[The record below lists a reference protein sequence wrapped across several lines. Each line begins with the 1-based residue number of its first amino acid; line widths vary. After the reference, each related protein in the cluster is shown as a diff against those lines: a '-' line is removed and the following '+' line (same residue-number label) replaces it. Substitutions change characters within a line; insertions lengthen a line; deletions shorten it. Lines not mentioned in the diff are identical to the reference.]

1 MACSSKSNAKRTR
14 YAQQLVIKAML
25 KHAFITILFLCTNG
39 PINAQQTATKLVL
52 LGTGTPFADP
62 NKSGPSLAIVINNTS
77 YIVDCGPGVV
87 RRAAEAS
94 QLGFPALEA
103 SQLKTLFITHLH
115 SDHTIGLAD
124 IILTPAVLDRN
135 APIRIYGPVGSKKM
149 TNQLMN
155 AYQED
160 IALRINGLEK
170 GDAIAYQVQTNE
182 IKEGVIFKD
191 SNVTVTAFK
200 VQHGQWAHAFG
211 FVFQTK
217 DKKIVVSGD
226 CTYSENLIKYAKD
239 CDILV
244 HEVYSH
250 AGLKKRTQRWQ
261 DYHSTFHTSTYQ
273 LAEIANKV
281 KPKLLI
287 LNHQLTFGT
296 SLESLLEE
304 VQSKYAGPVVNG
316 QDLAVF

>member
-1 MACSSKSNAKRTR
+1 MSTCGLLK
-14 YAQQLVIKAML
+14 AQN
-25 KHAFITILFLCTNG
+25 TD
-39 PINAQQTATKLVL
+39 TKLIL

-62 NKSGPSLAIVINNTS
+62 TKSGPSLAIVVNNTS

-94 QLGFPALEA
+94 KLGFPSLEA
-103 SQLKTLFITHLH
+103 AQLKTLFIPHLH

-149 TNQLMN
+149 TDDLMS
-155 AYQED
+155 AYKED
-160 IALRINGLEK
+160 IAIRINGLEK
-170 GDAIAYQVQTNE
+170 GDAIAYQVYTNE
-182 IKEGVIFKD
+182 IKEGQIYKD
-191 SNVTVTAFK
+191 SNLTVTAFN
-200 VQHGQWAHAFG
+200 VQHGQWDNAFG

-217 DKKIVVSGD
+217 DKKIVISGD

-244 HEVYSH
+244 HEVYSD

-273 LAEIANKV
+273 LADIANKV

-296 SLESLLEE
+296 SLQSLLDELK
-304 VQSKYAGPVVNG
+304 SKYTGPVLNG
-316 QDLAVF
+316 ADLDVF

>member
-1 MACSSKSNAKRTR
+1 MKKYIFIITLLISTCGLLK
-14 YAQQLVIKAML
+14 AQN
-25 KHAFITILFLCTNG
+25 TD
-39 PINAQQTATKLVL
+39 TKLIL

-62 NKSGPSLAIVINNTS
+62 TKSGPSLAIVVNNTS

-94 QLGFPALEA
+94 KLGFPSLEA
-103 SQLKTLFITHLH
+103 AQLKTLFITHLH

-149 TNQLMN
+149 TDDLMS
-155 AYQED
+155 AYKED
-160 IALRINGLEK
+160 IAIRINGLEK
-170 GDAIAYQVQTNE
+170 GDAIAYQVYTNE
-182 IKEGVIFKD
+182 IKEGQIYKD
-191 SNVTVTAFK
+191 SNLTVTAFN
-200 VQHGQWAHAFG
+200 VQHGQWNNAFG

-217 DKKIVVSGD
+217 DKKIVISGD

-244 HEVYSH
+244 HEVYSD

-273 LAEIANKV
+273 LADIANQV

-296 SLESLLEE
+296 SLQSLLDELK
-304 VQSKYAGPVVNG
+304 SKYAGPVVNG
-316 QDLAVF
+316 ADLDVF

>member
-1 MACSSKSNAKRTR
+1 MKKFT
-14 YAQQLVIKAML
+14 
-25 KHAFITILFLCTNG
+25 FITALFIATCGIL
-39 PINAQQTATKLVL
+39 NAQNSDTKLVL

-62 NKSGPSLAIVINNTS
+62 TKSGPSLAIVVNNTS

-94 QLGFPALEA
+94 KFGFPSLEA
-103 SQLKTLFITHLH
+103 AQLKTLFITHLH

-135 APIRIYGPVGSKKM
+135 APISIYGPVGSKKM
-149 TNQLMN
+149 TDDLMS
-155 AYQED
+155 AYKED
-160 IALRINGLEK
+160 IAIRINGLEK
-170 GDAIAYQVQTNE
+170 GDAIAYQVYTNE
-182 IKEGVIFKD
+182 IKEGQIYKD
-191 SNVTVTAFK
+191 SNLTVTAFN
-200 VQHGQWAHAFG
+200 VQHGQWDNAFG
-211 FVFQTK
+211 YVFQTK
-217 DKKIVVSGD
+217 DKKIVISGD

-244 HEVYSH
+244 HEVYSD

-273 LAEIANKV
+273 LADIANIV

-296 SLESLLEE
+296 SLQSLLDELK
-304 VQSKYAGPVVNG
+304 SKYAGPVVNG
-316 QDLAVF
+316 ADLDVF

>member
-1 MACSSKSNAKRTR
+1 MKKYT
-14 YAQQLVIKAML
+14 
-25 KHAFITILFLCTNG
+25 FITALFIGICCIL
-39 PINAQQTATKLVL
+39 NAQNATTKLVL

-62 NKSGPSLAIVINNTS
+62 NKSGPSLAIVVNNTS

-94 QLGFPALEA
+94 KLGFPSLEA

-135 APIRIYGPVGSKKM
+135 APISIYGPVGSKKM
-149 TNQLMN
+149 TDDLMS
-155 AYQED
+155 AYKED
-160 IALRINGLEK
+160 ISIRINGLEK
-170 GDAIAYQVQTNE
+170 GDAIAYQVYTNE
-182 IKEGVIFKD
+182 IKQGQIYKD
-191 SNVTVTAFK
+191 SNLTVTAFN
-200 VQHGQWAHAFG
+200 VQHGQWDIAFG

-217 DKKIVVSGD
+217 DKKIVISGD

-244 HEVYSH
+244 HEVYSD

-273 LAEIANKV
+273 LADIANQV

-296 SLESLLEE
+296 SLQSLLDEL
-304 VQSKYAGPVVNG
+304 QSKYAGPVVNG
-316 QDLAVF
+316 ADLDVF

>member
-1 MACSSKSNAKRTR
+1 MKKYIFIITLLISTCGLLK
-14 YAQQLVIKAML
+14 AQN
-25 KHAFITILFLCTNG
+25 TD
-39 PINAQQTATKLVL
+39 TKLIL

-62 NKSGPSLAIVINNTS
+62 TKSGPSLAIVVNNTS

-94 QLGFPALEA
+94 KLGFPSLEA
-103 SQLKTLFITHLH
+103 AQLKTLFITHLH

-135 APIRIYGPVGSKKM
+135 APISIYGPVGSKKM
-149 TNQLMN
+149 TDDLMS
-155 AYQED
+155 AYKED
-160 IALRINGLEK
+160 IAIRINGLEK
-170 GDAIAYQVQTNE
+170 GDAIAYQVYTNE
-182 IKEGVIFKD
+182 IKEGEIYKD
-191 SNVTVTAFK
+191 SNLNVTAFN
-200 VQHGQWAHAFG
+200 VQHGQWDNAFG

-217 DKKIVVSGD
+217 DKKIVISGD

-244 HEVYSH
+244 HEVYSD

-273 LAEIANKV
+273 LADIANKV

-296 SLESLLEE
+296 SLQSLLDELK
-304 VQSKYAGPVVNG
+304 SKYAGPVVNG
-316 QDLAVF
+316 ADLDVF

>member
-1 MACSSKSNAKRTR
+1 MIRTIKKYALTVILLIGTCS
-14 YAQQLVIKAML
+14 
-25 KHAFITILFLCTNG
+25 FL
-39 PINAQQTATKLVL
+39 NAQNSDTKLVL

-62 NKSGPSLAIVINNTS
+62 TKSGPSLAIVVNNTS
-77 YIVDCGPGVV
+77 YIVDCGPGLV

-94 QLGFPALEA
+94 KLGFPSLEA

-135 APIRIYGPVGSKKM
+135 APIAIYGPVGIKKM
-149 TNQLMN
+149 TDDLMS
-155 AYQED
+155 AYKED
-160 IALRINGLEK
+160 ISIRINGLEK
-170 GDAIAYQVQTNE
+170 GDAIAYQVYTNE
-182 IKEGVIFKD
+182 IKEGQIYKD
-191 SNVTVTAFK
+191 SNLTVTAFK
-200 VQHGQWAHAFG
+200 VQHGQWDNAFG

-217 DKKIVVSGD
+217 DKKIVISGD
-226 CTYSENLIKYAKD
+226 CTYSENLIQYAKD

-244 HEVYSH
+244 HEVYSDT
-250 AGLKKRTQRWQ
+250 GLKKRTQRWQ

-273 LAEIANKV
+273 LADIANQV

-296 SLESLLEE
+296 SLQSLLDE
-304 VQSKYAGPVVNG
+304 VKSKYKGVVVNG
-316 QDLAVF
+316 SDLDVF

>member
-1 MACSSKSNAKRTR
+1 MIT
-14 YAQQLVIKAML
+14 VIKKYAL
-25 KHAFITILFLCTNG
+25 TAILMIGTCGLL
-39 PINAQQTATKLVL
+39 IAQNSDTKLVL

-62 NKSGPSLAIVINNTS
+62 TKSGPSLAIVVNNTS
-77 YIVDCGPGVV
+77 YIVDCGPGLV

-94 QLGFPALEA
+94 KLGFPSLEA

-135 APIRIYGPVGSKKM
+135 APISIYGPVGSKKM
-149 TNQLMN
+149 TDDLMS
-155 AYQED
+155 AYKED
-160 IALRINGLEK
+160 IAIRINGLEK
-170 GDAIAYQVQTNE
+170 GDAIAYQVYTNE
-182 IKEGVIFKD
+182 IKEGQIYKD
-191 SNVTVTAFK
+191 SNLTVTAFK
-200 VQHGQWAHAFG
+200 VQHGQWDNAFG

-244 HEVYSH
+244 HEVYSY

-273 LAEIANKV
+273 LAEIANQV
-281 KPKLLI
+281 KPKLLV

-296 SLESLLEE
+296 SLQSLMDELK
-304 VQSKYAGPVVNG
+304 SKYAGPVVNG
-316 QDLAVF
+316 ADLDVF

>member
-1 MACSSKSNAKRTR
+1 MKSCS
-14 YAQQLVIKAML
+14 LIAML
-25 KHAFITILFLCTNG
+25 LIGTCTFL
-39 PINAQQTATKLVL
+39 IAQNTDTKLVL
-52 LGTGTPFADP
+52 LGTGNPFADP
-62 NKSGPSLAIVINNTS
+62 NKSGPSLAIVVNNTS

-87 RRAAEAS
+87 RRAAQAKE
-94 QLGFPALEA
+94 LGFPSLEA
-103 SQLKTLFITHLH
+103 AQLKTVFITHLH
-115 SDHTIGLAD
+115 SDHTTGLAD

-135 APIRIYGPVGSKKM
+135 APINIYGPAGTKKM
-149 TNQLMN
+149 TQHIME
-155 AYQED
+155 AYKED
-160 IALRINGLEK
+160 MDIRINGLEK
-170 GDAIAYQVQTNE
+170 GDAIAYQVNTNE
-182 IKEGVIFKD
+182 IKEGEIYKD
-191 SNVTVTAFK
+191 SNLTVTAFK
-200 VQHGQWAHAFG
+200 VKHGQWKNAFG

-244 HEVYSH
+244 HEVYSD

-273 LAEIANKV
+273 LADIANQV

-296 SLESLLEE
+296 PLQSLLEE
-304 VQSKYAGPVVNG
+304 VKSKYTG
-316 QDLAVF
+316 AVFNGADLDIY

>member
-1 MACSSKSNAKRTR
+1 MIT
-14 YAQQLVIKAML
+14 VIKKYAL
-25 KHAFITILFLCTNG
+25 TAILLIGTCG
-39 PINAQQTATKLVL
+39 LLIAQNSDTKLVL

-62 NKSGPSLAIVINNTS
+62 TKSGPSLAIVVNNTS
-77 YIVDCGPGVV
+77 YIVDCGPGLV

-94 QLGFPALEA
+94 KLGFPSLEA

-135 APIRIYGPVGSKKM
+135 APISIYGPVGSKKM
-149 TNQLMN
+149 TDDLMS
-155 AYQED
+155 AYKED
-160 IALRINGLEK
+160 IAIRINGLEK
-170 GDAIAYQVQTNE
+170 GDAIAYQVYTNE
-182 IKEGVIFKD
+182 IKEGQIYKD
-191 SNVTVTAFK
+191 SNLTVTAFN
-200 VQHGQWAHAFG
+200 VQHGQWDNAFG

-244 HEVYSH
+244 HEVYSD

-273 LAEIANKV
+273 LAEIANQV
-281 KPKLLI
+281 KPKLLV

-296 SLESLLEE
+296 SLQSLLDELK
-304 VQSKYAGPVVNG
+304 SKYAGPVVNG
-316 QDLAVF
+316 ADLDVF

>member
-1 MACSSKSNAKRTR
+1 MIT
-14 YAQQLVIKAML
+14 VIKKYAL
-25 KHAFITILFLCTNG
+25 TVILLIGTCSFL
-39 PINAQQTATKLVL
+39 NAQNTDTKLVL
-52 LGTGTPFADP
+52 LGTGSPFADP
-62 NKSGPSLAIVINNTS
+62 TKSGPSLAIVVNNTS
-77 YIVDCGPGVV
+77 YIVDCGPGLV

-94 QLGFPALEA
+94 KLGFPSLEA

-135 APIRIYGPVGSKKM
+135 APISIYGPVGSKKM
-149 TNQLMN
+149 TDDLMS
-155 AYQED
+155 AYKED
-160 IALRINGLEK
+160 IAIRINGLEK
-170 GDAIAYQVQTNE
+170 GDAIAYQVYTNE
-182 IKEGVIFKD
+182 IKEGQIYKD
-191 SNVTVTAFK
+191 SNLTVTAFK
-200 VQHGQWAHAFG
+200 VQHGQWDNAFG

-244 HEVYSH
+244 HEVYSD

-273 LAEIANKV
+273 LAEIANQV
-281 KPKLLI
+281 KPKLLV

-296 SLESLLEE
+296 SLQSLLDELK
-304 VQSKYAGPVVNG
+304 SKYAGPVVNG
-316 QDLAVF
+316 ADLDVF

>member
-1 MACSSKSNAKRTR
+1 MKKYIFIITLLISTCGLLK
-14 YAQQLVIKAML
+14 AQN
-25 KHAFITILFLCTNG
+25 TD
-39 PINAQQTATKLVL
+39 TKLIL

-62 NKSGPSLAIVINNTS
+62 TKSGPSLAIVVNNTS

-94 QLGFPALEA
+94 KLGFPSLEA
-103 SQLKTLFITHLH
+103 AQLKTLFITHLH

-135 APIRIYGPVGSKKM
+135 APISIYGPVGSKKM
-149 TNQLMN
+149 TDDLMS
-155 AYQED
+155 AYKED
-160 IALRINGLEK
+160 IAIRINGLEK
-170 GDAIAYQVQTNE
+170 GDAIAYEVHTQE
-182 IKEGVIFKD
+182 IKEGEIYKD
-191 SNVTVTAFK
+191 SNLKVTAFK
-200 VQHGQWAHAFG
+200 VKHGQWDHAFG

-217 DKKIVVSGD
+217 DKKIVISGD

-244 HEVYSH
+244 HEVYSD

-273 LAEIANKV
+273 LADIANQV

-296 SLESLLEE
+296 SL
-304 VQSKYAGPVVNG
+304 QSFLNELPSRYKGVVVNG
-316 QDLAVF
+316 SDLDVF

>member
-1 MACSSKSNAKRTR
+1 MKKYIFIITLLISTCGLLK
-14 YAQQLVIKAML
+14 AQN
-25 KHAFITILFLCTNG
+25 TD
-39 PINAQQTATKLVL
+39 TKLIL

-62 NKSGPSLAIVINNTS
+62 TKSGPSLAIVVNNTS

-94 QLGFPALEA
+94 KLGFPSLEA
-103 SQLKTLFITHLH
+103 AQLKTLFITHLH

-149 TNQLMN
+149 TDDLMS
-155 AYQED
+155 AYKED
-160 IALRINGLEK
+160 IAIRINGLEK
-170 GDAIAYQVQTNE
+170 GDAIAYQVYTNE
-182 IKEGVIFKD
+182 IKEGQIYKD
-191 SNVTVTAFK
+191 SNLTVTAFN
-200 VQHGQWAHAFG
+200 VQHGQWDNAFG

-217 DKKIVVSGD
+217 DKKIVISGD
-226 CTYSENLIKYAKD
+226 CTYSVNLIKYAKD

-244 HEVYSH
+244 HEVYSD

-273 LAEIANKV
+273 LADIANKV

-296 SLESLLEE
+296 SLQSLLDELK
-304 VQSKYAGPVVNG
+304 SKYTGPVVNG
-316 QDLAVF
+316 ADLDVF

>member
-1 MACSSKSNAKRTR
+1 MKKYIFIIALLISTCGLLK
-14 YAQQLVIKAML
+14 AQN
-25 KHAFITILFLCTNG
+25 TD
-39 PINAQQTATKLVL
+39 TKLIL

-62 NKSGPSLAIVINNTS
+62 TKSGPSLAIVVNNTS

-94 QLGFPALEA
+94 KLGFPSLEA
-103 SQLKTLFITHLH
+103 AQLKTLFITHLH

-149 TNQLMN
+149 TDDLMS
-155 AYQED
+155 AYKED
-160 IALRINGLEK
+160 IAIRINGLEK
-170 GDAIAYQVQTNE
+170 GDAIAYQVNTNE
-182 IKEGVIFKD
+182 IKEGQIYKD
-191 SNVTVTAFK
+191 SNLTVTAFN
-200 VQHGQWAHAFG
+200 VQHGQWDNAFG

-217 DKKIVVSGD
+217 DKKIVISGD

-244 HEVYSH
+244 HEVYSD

-273 LAEIANKV
+273 LADIANKV

-296 SLESLLEE
+296 SLQSLLDELK
-304 VQSKYAGPVVNG
+304 SKYAGPVVNG
-316 QDLAVF
+316 ADLDVF

>member
-1 MACSSKSNAKRTR
+1 MKKYT
-14 YAQQLVIKAML
+14 
-25 KHAFITILFLCTNG
+25 FITALFIATCGIL
-39 PINAQQTATKLVL
+39 NAQNSDTKLVL

-62 NKSGPSLAIVINNTS
+62 TKSGPSLAIVVNNTS

-94 QLGFPALEA
+94 KLGFPSLEA

-149 TNQLMN
+149 TNDLMS
-155 AYQED
+155 AYKED
-160 IALRINGLEK
+160 IAIRINGLEK
-170 GDAIAYQVQTNE
+170 GDAIAYQVYTNE
-182 IKEGVIFKD
+182 IKEGQIYKD
-191 SNVTVTAFK
+191 SNLTVTAFN
-200 VQHGQWAHAFG
+200 VQHGQWDNAFG

-244 HEVYSH
+244 HEVYSD

-273 LAEIANKV
+273 LADIANQV

-296 SLESLLEE
+296 SLQSLLDELK
-304 VQSKYAGPVVNG
+304 SKYAGPVVNG
-316 QDLAVF
+316 ADLDVF

>member
-1 MACSSKSNAKRTR
+1 MKKYT
-14 YAQQLVIKAML
+14 
-25 KHAFITILFLCTNG
+25 FITALFIATCGIL
-39 PINAQQTATKLVL
+39 NAQNSDTKLVL
-52 LGTGTPFADP
+52 LGTGSPFADP
-62 NKSGPSLAIVINNTS
+62 TKSGPSLAIVVNNTS

-94 QLGFPALEA
+94 KLGFPSLEA

-135 APIRIYGPVGSKKM
+135 APISIYGPVGSKKM
-149 TNQLMN
+149 TDDLMS
-155 AYQED
+155 AYKED
-160 IALRINGLEK
+160 IAIRINGLEK
-170 GDAIAYQVQTNE
+170 GDAIAYQVYTNE
-182 IKEGVIFKD
+182 IKEGQIYKD
-191 SNVTVTAFK
+191 SNLTVTAFN
-200 VQHGQWAHAFG
+200 VQHGQWDHAFG

-217 DKKIVVSGD
+217 DKKIVISGD

-244 HEVYSH
+244 HEVYSD

-273 LAEIANKV
+273 LADIANQV

-296 SLESLLEE
+296 SLQSLLNE
-304 VQSKYAGPVVNG
+304 VQSKYKGVVVNG
-316 QDLAVF
+316 SDLDVF

>member
-1 MACSSKSNAKRTR
+1 MKKYT
-14 YAQQLVIKAML
+14 
-25 KHAFITILFLCTNG
+25 FITALFIATCGIL
-39 PINAQQTATKLVL
+39 NAQNSDTKLVL
-52 LGTGTPFADP
+52 LGTGSPFADP
-62 NKSGPSLAIVINNTS
+62 TKSGPSLAIVVNNTS

-94 QLGFPALEA
+94 KLGFPSLEA

-149 TNQLMN
+149 TDDLMS
-155 AYQED
+155 AYKED
-160 IALRINGLEK
+160 IAIRINGLEK
-170 GDAIAYQVQTNE
+170 GDAIAYQVYTNE
-182 IKEGVIFKD
+182 IKEGQIYKD
-191 SNVTVTAFK
+191 SNLTVTAFN
-200 VQHGQWAHAFG
+200 VQHGQWDNAFG

-217 DKKIVVSGD
+217 DKKIVISGD

-244 HEVYSH
+244 HEVYSD

-273 LAEIANKV
+273 LADIANKV

-296 SLESLLEE
+296 SLQSLLDE
-304 VQSKYAGPVVNG
+304 VQSKYKGVVVNG
-316 QDLAVF
+316 SDLDVF

>member
-1 MACSSKSNAKRTR
+1 MKKYT
-14 YAQQLVIKAML
+14 
-25 KHAFITILFLCTNG
+25 FITALFIATCGIL
-39 PINAQQTATKLVL
+39 NAQNSDTKLVL

-62 NKSGPSLAIVINNTS
+62 TKSGPSLAIVVNNTS

-94 QLGFPALEA
+94 KLGFPSLEA

-149 TNQLMN
+149 TNDLMS
-155 AYQED
+155 AYKED
-160 IALRINGLEK
+160 IAIRINGLEK
-170 GDAIAYQVQTNE
+170 GDAIAYQVYTNE
-182 IKEGVIFKD
+182 IKEGQIYKD
-191 SNVTVTAFK
+191 SNLTVTAFN
-200 VQHGQWAHAFG
+200 VQHGQWDNAFG

-244 HEVYSH
+244 HEVYSD

-273 LAEIANKV
+273 LADIANQV

-296 SLESLLEE
+296 SLQSLLDELK
-304 VQSKYAGPVVNG
+304 SNYAGPVVNG
-316 QDLAVF
+316 ADLDVF

>member
-1 MACSSKSNAKRTR
+1 MKKYT
-14 YAQQLVIKAML
+14 
-25 KHAFITILFLCTNG
+25 FITALFIATCGIL
-39 PINAQQTATKLVL
+39 NAQNSDTKLVL

-62 NKSGPSLAIVINNTS
+62 TKSGPSLAIVVNNTS

-94 QLGFPALEA
+94 KLGFPSLEA
-103 SQLKTLFITHLH
+103 AQLKIVFITHLH

-135 APIRIYGPVGSKKM
+135 APISIYGPVGSKKM
-149 TNQLMN
+149 TADLMS
-155 AYQED
+155 AYKED
-160 IALRINGLEK
+160 IAMRINGLEK
-170 GDAIAYQVQTNE
+170 GDAIAYQVYTNE
-182 IKEGVIFKD
+182 INEGQIYKD
-191 SNVTVTAFK
+191 SNLTVTAFK
-200 VQHGQWAHAFG
+200 VQHGQWDNAFG

-217 DKKIVVSGD
+217 DKKIVISGD

-244 HEVYSH
+244 HEVYSD

-273 LAEIANKV
+273 LADIANQV

-296 SLESLLEE
+296 SLQSLLDELK
-304 VQSKYAGPVVNG
+304 SKYAGPVVNG
-316 QDLAVF
+316 ADLDVF

>member
-1 MACSSKSNAKRTR
+1 MKKYT
-14 YAQQLVIKAML
+14 
-25 KHAFITILFLCTNG
+25 FITALFIATCGIL
-39 PINAQQTATKLVL
+39 NAQNSDTKLVL

-62 NKSGPSLAIVINNTS
+62 IKSGPSLAIVVNNTS

-94 QLGFPALEA
+94 KLGFPSLEA

-149 TNQLMN
+149 TNDLMS
-155 AYQED
+155 AYKED
-160 IALRINGLEK
+160 IAIRINGLEK
-170 GDAIAYQVQTNE
+170 GDAIAYQVYTNE
-182 IKEGVIFKD
+182 IKEGQIYKD
-191 SNVTVTAFK
+191 SNLTVTAFN
-200 VQHGQWAHAFG
+200 VQHGQWDNAFG

-244 HEVYSH
+244 HEVYSD

-273 LAEIANKV
+273 LADIANQV

-296 SLESLLEE
+296 SLQSLLDELK
-304 VQSKYAGPVVNG
+304 SNYAGPVVNG
-316 QDLAVF
+316 ADLDVF

>member
-1 MACSSKSNAKRTR
+1 
-14 YAQQLVIKAML
+14 
-25 KHAFITILFLCTNG
+25 
-39 PINAQQTATKLVL
+39 
-52 LGTGTPFADP
+52 
-62 NKSGPSLAIVINNTS
+62 
-77 YIVDCGPGVV
+77 VDCGPGVV

-94 QLGFPALEA
+94 KLGFPSLEA

-135 APIRIYGPVGSKKM
+135 APISIYGPVGSKKM
-149 TNQLMN
+149 TDDLMS
-155 AYQED
+155 AYKED
-160 IALRINGLEK
+160 IAIRINGLEK
-170 GDAIAYQVQTNE
+170 GDAIAYQVYTNE
-182 IKEGVIFKD
+182 IKEGQIYKD
-191 SNVTVTAFK
+191 SNLTVTAFN
-200 VQHGQWAHAFG
+200 VQHGQWDHAFG

-217 DKKIVVSGD
+217 DKKIVISGD

-244 HEVYSH
+244 HEVYSD

-273 LAEIANKV
+273 LADIANQV

-296 SLESLLEE
+296 SLQSLLDE
-304 VQSKYAGPVVNG
+304 VQSKYKGVVVNG
-316 QDLAVF
+316 SDLDVF

>member
-1 MACSSKSNAKRTR
+1 MFTLRSFK
-14 YAQQLVIKAML
+14 IKEM
-25 KHAFITILFLCTNG
+25 KKYTFIIVLFISICGIL
-39 PINAQQTATKLVL
+39 NAQNASTKLVL

-62 NKSGPSLAIVINNTS
+62 NKSGPSLAIVVNNTS

-94 QLGFPALEA
+94 KLGFPSLEA
-103 SQLKTLFITHLH
+103 AQLKTLFITHLH

-135 APIRIYGPVGSKKM
+135 APITIYGPVGSKKM
-149 TNQLMN
+149 TDDLMS
-155 AYQED
+155 AYKED
-160 IALRINGLEK
+160 IAIRINGLEK
-170 GDAIAYQVQTNE
+170 GDAIAYQVYTNE
-182 IKEGVIFKD
+182 IKEGQIYKD
-191 SNVTVTAFK
+191 SNLTVTAFN
-200 VQHGQWAHAFG
+200 VNHGQWENAFG
-211 FVFQTK
+211 YVFQTK

-239 CDILV
+239 SDILV
-244 HEVYSH
+244 HEVYSD

-261 DYHSTFHTSTYQ
+261 DYHATFHTSTYQ
-273 LAEIANKV
+273 LADIANKV

-296 SLESLLEE
+296 SLQSLLDE
-304 VQSKYAGPVVNG
+304 VKSKYTGPVING
-316 QDLAVF
+316 ADLDVF

>member
-1 MACSSKSNAKRTR
+1 MKKFT
-14 YAQQLVIKAML
+14 
-25 KHAFITILFLCTNG
+25 FITALFIATCGIL
-39 PINAQQTATKLVL
+39 NAQNTDTKLVL

-62 NKSGPSLAIVINNTS
+62 TKSGPSLAIVVNNSS

-94 QLGFPALEA
+94 KLGFPSLEA
-103 SQLKTLFITHLH
+103 AQLKTLFITHLH

-135 APIRIYGPVGSKKM
+135 APISIYGPVGSKKM
-149 TNQLMN
+149 TDDLMS
-155 AYQED
+155 AYKED
-160 IALRINGLEK
+160 IAIRINGLEK
-170 GDAIAYQVQTNE
+170 GDAIAYQVYTNE
-182 IKEGVIFKD
+182 IKEGQIYKD
-191 SNVTVTAFK
+191 SNLTVTAFN
-200 VQHGQWAHAFG
+200 VQHGQWDNAFG
-211 FVFQTK
+211 YVFQTK
-217 DKKIVVSGD
+217 DKKIVISGD

-244 HEVYSH
+244 HEVYSD

-273 LAEIANKV
+273 LAEIANQV
-281 KPKLLI
+281 KPKLLV

-296 SLESLLEE
+296 SLQSLLDELK
-304 VQSKYAGPVVNG
+304 SKYAGPVVNG
-316 QDLAVF
+316 ADLDVF

>member
-1 MACSSKSNAKRTR
+1 MKKYIFIIALLISTCGLLK
-14 YAQQLVIKAML
+14 AQN
-25 KHAFITILFLCTNG
+25 TD
-39 PINAQQTATKLVL
+39 TKLIL

-62 NKSGPSLAIVINNTS
+62 TKSGPSLAIVVNNTS

-94 QLGFPALEA
+94 KLGFPSLEA
-103 SQLKTLFITHLH
+103 AQLKTLFITHLH

-149 TNQLMN
+149 TDDLMS
-155 AYQED
+155 AYKED
-160 IALRINGLEK
+160 IAIRINGLEK
-170 GDAIAYQVQTNE
+170 GDAIAYQVYTNE
-182 IKEGVIFKD
+182 IKEGQIYKD
-191 SNVTVTAFK
+191 SNLTVTAFN
-200 VQHGQWAHAFG
+200 VQHGQWDNAFG
-211 FVFQTK
+211 YVFQTK
-217 DKKIVVSGD
+217 DKKIVISGD

-244 HEVYSH
+244 HEVYSD

-273 LAEIANKV
+273 LADIANIV

-296 SLESLLEE
+296 SLQSLLDELK
-304 VQSKYAGPVVNG
+304 SKYAGPVVNG
-316 QDLAVF
+316 ADLDVF